1 MIRVDIEQQDD
12 DDDNTWGYANQDG
25 GVETV
30 SFSGGC
36 FINIRYPPARDEF
49 QVYVEDVDKLIKALQ
64 ECKKF
69 VDSMK

>member
-1 MIRVDIEQQDD
+1 MIRVDIEQQK
-12 DDDNTWGYANQDG
+12 DDNTWGYANQDG

-30 SFSGGC
+30 SFSGGY
-36 FINIRYPPARDEF
+36 FINIGYPDERDVF

>member
-1 MIRVDIEQQDD
+1 MYRVDIEQQK
-12 DDDNTWGYANQDG
+12 DDNTWGYANQDG
-25 GVETV
+25 GIETV

-36 FINIRYPPARDEF
+36 LINIGYPDARDEF
-49 QVYVEDVDKLIKALQ
+49 QVYTEDVGNLIKALQ